1 MTKPLRLEFTA
12 MGCAC
17 EVQVHAGGAVAARAA
32 AAAEAEVRRLEAKFS
47 RYRHDSIVSRINA
60 AAGRES
66 VAVDGETAGLIAY
79 GAACWQESGGTFDL
93 TSGVLRRAWNFAG
106 DTVPCSADVDAL
118 LPLVG
123 WDHVRWQNPELFLPR
138 VGMELDLGGIAKEY
152 AADTAAAACLAA
164 GAASCLV
171 NLGGDVR
178 VTGPHPDGRPWRI
191 AIRHPRQ
198 PETIAAHVLL
208 AAGGLAT
215 SGDYERA
222 IVRNGARYCHILD
235 PRTGWPAP
243 DPPPSVTAVAPVCL
257 VAGSL
262 TTLAMLAGANADD
275 TLATA
280 GLPWL
285 ILDAAGRGRG
295 PLAAGNPPSP
305 ANGRGAATLS
315 APDPTGRETLDR
327 GA

>member
-1 MTKPLRLEFTA
+1 MTAPLRLEFTA

-17 EVQVHAGGAVAARAA
+17 EVQVHAGSAAAARAA
-32 AAAEAEVRRLEAKFS
+32 AVAAEAEVRRLEARFS
-47 RYRHDSIVSRINA
+47 RYRPDSVVSRINA
-60 AAGRES
+60 AAGREPVS
-66 VAVDGETAGLIAY
+66 VDTETAGLIAY
-79 GAACWQESGGTFDL
+79 GAACWQESDGAFDL
-93 TSGVLRRAWNFAG
+93 TSGVLRRAWDFTG
-106 DTVPCSADVDAL
+106 GRVPRAVDVNAL

-123 WDHVRWQNPELFLPR
+123 WDQVRWQNPELFLPR
-138 VGMELDLGGIAKEY
+138 AGMELDLGGIAKEY

-164 GAASCLV
+164 GASTCLI

-178 VTGPHPDGRPWRI
+178 ATGPHPDGRPWSV

-198 PETIAAHVLL
+198 PGVVAAQVLL
-208 AAGGLAT
+208 TSGGLAT

-222 IVRNGARYCHILD
+222 IVCDGARYCHILD

-262 TTLAMLAGANADD
+262 TTLAMLAGANADEM
-275 TLATA
+275 LAEA

-285 ILDAAGRGRG
+285 ILDAAGQGRG
-295 PLAAGNPPSP
+295 PLGRHRAA
-305 ANGRGAATLS
+305 S
-315 APDPTGRETLDR
+315 ACLPC
-327 GA
+327 